1 VTTQQEQAAEP
12 ETAEAETTESG
23 ATRSLVAHATDDTFA
38 DVVLAS
44 NIPVLVD
51 FWAEWCPP
59 CHMMSPV
66 LNEIAAELT
75 GRLIVVKVN
84 VDENPGVAQR
94 YGILAM
100 PTLSVFRDGEVVSSV
115 VGARPKRRL
124 LAELSEIL

>member
-23 ATRSLVAHATDDTFA
+23 ATRGLVAHATDDTFA

-75 GRLIVVKVN
+75 GRLTVVKVN

-100 PTLSVFRDGEVVSSV
+100 PTLSVFRDGEVISSV